1 MPITT
6 LRASG
11 DQPQSLAVVL
21 AEVARTI
28 FAVCRQQP
36 TGAPLVVGLC
46 GGRSVVGLLAAVEAE
61 AANQPADLLGRI
73 QFFMADERLVPLDDE
88 QSNFGG
94 LKRQLFAALL
104 ARGAI
109 APAQLH
115 PFITDTSLPDA
126 GCSKYAQELQACG
139 GRFTVVV
146 LGMGEDGHVAGLFP
160 GHRAL
165 VDQSALFLSFHD
177 SPKPPAGRMTASLP
191 LIEGADL
198 SVVLALGEAKRAA
211 WGALQNPA
219 LSAAACPAKFATRA
233 KDCIL
238 VTDLH

>member
-1 MPITT
+1 MSVTI
-6 LRASG
+6 LCARGS
-11 DQPQSLAVVL
+11 QPQSLAEVL
-21 AEVARTI
+21 ADVAKNI
-28 FAVCRQQP
+28 FAVCRMQP
-36 TGAPLVVGLC
+36 AGTPLVVGLC
-46 GGRSVVGLLAAVEAE
+46 GGRSVVGLLTALEAE
-61 AANQPADLLGRI
+61 AASQPADLLGRI

-109 APAQLH
+109 APGQLH

-126 GCSKYAQELQACG
+126 GCARYAQALAACG

-146 LGMGEDGHVAGLFP
+146 LGMGEDGHIAGLFP
-160 GHRAL
+160 HHRAL
-165 VDQSALFLSFHD
+165 DETSAAFISFHD

-211 WGALQNPA
+211 WDRLQSPA
-219 LSAAACPAKFATRA
+219 VSAADCPAKFATRA
-233 KDCIL
+233 ADCLI
-238 VTDLH
+238 VTDLA